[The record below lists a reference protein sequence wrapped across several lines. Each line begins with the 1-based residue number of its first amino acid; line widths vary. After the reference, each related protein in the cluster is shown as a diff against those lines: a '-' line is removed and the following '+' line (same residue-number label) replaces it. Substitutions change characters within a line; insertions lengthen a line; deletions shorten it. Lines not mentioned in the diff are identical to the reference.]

1 MKILMLESSGN
12 KRGSSNLLAE
22 RFAAGA
28 AEAGHEV
35 ESYDVARSLA
45 RAAAPLP

>member
-1 MKILMLESSGN
+1 MKVPMLESSGN

-22 RFAAGA
+22 RFATGA
-28 AEAGHEV
+28 VEAGHEV
-35 ESYDVARSLA
+35 ESFDVA